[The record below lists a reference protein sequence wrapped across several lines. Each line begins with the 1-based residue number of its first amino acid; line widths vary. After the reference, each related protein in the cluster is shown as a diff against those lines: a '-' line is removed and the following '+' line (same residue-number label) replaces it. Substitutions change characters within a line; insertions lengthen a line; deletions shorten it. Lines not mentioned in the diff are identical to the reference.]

1 MTWRIWQD
9 VLDDKLTSV
18 YNNKCP
24 KATFVGLSPP
34 TPGFDPSTGE
44 PKGGEGGQAVA
55 PPNLN

>member
-44 PKGGEGGQAVA
+44 PKGGGAK
-55 PPNLN
+55 L